1 MVHKTSNGSYLNNKM
16 LSLRRHTGMK
26 IAGTNEKGMY
36 ETFSRATK
44 NEQKAG
50 QKV

>member
-1 MVHKTSNGSYLNNKM
+1 M

-26 IAGTNEKGMY
+26 IATIAGTNETGMH
-36 ETFSRATK
+36 EIFSRATK
-44 NEQKAG
+44 NEQRAG